1 MLLME
6 RKTKKQEKKAI
17 EDYSLDE
24 LKTLNGSR
32 LELEDAEQLD
42 FNPLII
48 RCDKVGY
55 SADHLGYV
63 WLDYTLIDDTHI
75 DIVYYFS
82 IFEIDERK

>member
-6 RKTKKQEKKAI
+6 RKTKKQEKKSI
-17 EDYSLDE
+17 EGYTLDE
-24 LKTLNGSR
+24 LKALNGSR
-32 LELEDAEQLD
+32 MELEEAEQLD

-75 DIVYYFS
+75 DIYF
-82 IFEIDERK
+82 R

>member
-17 EDYSLDE
+17 EGYNLDE
-24 LKTLNGSR
+24 LKALNGSR
-32 LELEDAEQLD
+32 LELEEAEALD

-48 RCDKVGY
+48 GCDKVGY

-75 DIVYYFS
+75 DIYF
-82 IFEIDERK
+82 R